1 VNSTDLFGG
10 STARPLAV
18 VRVTLASGRNV
29 TIPDPVVIDTVAPTI
44 RLGEVHHGPAGLVI
58 HYTRSRGPGK
68 SLLVVSQNGAVVTSR
83 RVLPRVCHLRDADL
97 TPGRYTVSIVGV
109 DRAGNRTPAPPS
121 FELTV
126 P

>member
-1 VNSTDLFGG
+1 MLCINVSSSRRNRLFFAA
-10 STARPLAV
+10 TIA
-18 VRVTLASGRNV
+18 GRMP
-29 TIPDPVVIDTVAPTI
+29 I
-44 RLGEVHHGPAGLVI
+44 HGM
-58 HYTRSRGPGK
+58 
-68 SLLVVSQNGAVVTSR
+68 NGAVVISR
-83 RVLPRVCHLRDADL
+83 RVLPRVCHLRFADL